1 MELTASRYNIQIPL
15 VDGGALLYNTAHQNF
30 TRVTADELKALGQ
43 IEAGRTGDAAPEL
56 VEELVKNGYAI
67 PSSIDELAHL
77 RKQYEMHRFDYNS
90 MTMTLAPTMAC
101 NFGCDYCFQ
110 GANKPSES
118 MSMQV
123 QDAVVDFVERAG
135 EGGLKSLGIAWYGG
149 EPLLR
154 MPIIEALSDRLM
166 AVCDQNNVKYGAMV
180 VTNAY
185 KLDLATARS
194 LHKRKVSSIQITLD
208 GTPEYHDTRRYLL
221 GGKGSFE
228 RILQNIQEIV
238 DEVPIQYVIRVNIDS
253 RNRHDITKLIDYM
266 AELGLGHRNNLGM
279 YFAPVEAITE
289 GCHSVSEMTMTKGMY
304 GALEADLYQHGYR
317 AGLVSLPNPPRFHGV
332 CGAVKPQGL
341 VVLPTGDIHKC
352 WDTVSHPDKKAGT
365 IFAPDDFVKSEVS
378 LAWLKWTPFD
388 NNSCRNCKILPNC
401 AGACAYKFIY
411 ADETRGEAATL
422 PCPSWKYN
430 IKERLLWKAVALG
443 KVKPEEYDPSA
454 VATVP
459 SELCTDDAVTGGK
472 ELPKEMAA
480 HYEAQKR
487 YLPVLRG

>member
-15 VDGGALLYNTAHQNF
+15 LDGGALLYNSAHGNF
-30 TRVTADELKALGQ
+30 MRLAADELACLDEIG
-43 IEAGRTGDAAPEL
+43 AGRASAAPEAL
-56 VEELVKNGYAI
+56 VEALVNQGFAI
-67 PSSIDELAHL
+67 KASIDELAHL
-77 RKQYEMHRFDYNS
+77 RKAYEAHRFEPNT

-110 GANKPSES
+110 GANKPSET
-118 MSMQV
+118 MSMAV
-123 QDAVVDFVERAG
+123 QDAVIDFVERAA
-135 EGGLKSLGIAWYGG
+135 EGGLKNLGIAWYGG

-154 MPIIEALSDRLM
+154 LPIIEALSDRLM
-166 AVCDQNNVKYGAMV
+166 AVCDQNGVKYGAMV

-238 DEVPIQYVIRVNIDS
+238 DEVPISYVIRVNIDS

-289 GCHSVSEMTMTKGMY
+289 GCHNVSDVTMTKGMY
-304 GALEADLYQHGYR
+304 GALEAELYQHGYR
-317 AGLVSLPNPPRFHGV
+317 AGLVSLPTPPRFHGV

-352 WDTVSHPDKKAGT
+352 WDTVSSPDKRAGT
-365 IFAPDDFVKSEVS
+365 IFAPGEFVKSEVS
-378 LAWLKWTPFD
+378 LQWLKWTPFD

-401 AGACAYKFIY
+401 AGACAYKFVY
-411 ADETRGEAATL
+411 PDLTRGEAATL

-443 KVKPEEYDPSA
+443 KVKPEEYDPGV

-459 SELCTDDAVTGGK
+459 AELCTDDAVTGGK
-472 ELPKEMAA
+472 DLPPEMTA
-480 HYEAQKR
+480 HYEQQKR
-487 YLPVLRG
+487 YLPVLRS

>member
-15 VDGGALLYNTAHQNF
+15 LDGGALLYNSAHGNFQRLTAAE
-30 TRVTADELKALGQ
+30 VTALGQ
-43 IEAGRTGDAAPEL
+43 IEAGGLDQASPQQ
-56 VEELVKNGYAI
+56 VEELRNNGFVI
-67 PSSIDELAHL
+67 HPDVDELAIL
-77 RKQYEMHRFDYNS
+77 RRDYEAHRFDYNA

-110 GANKPSES
+110 GANKPSET
-118 MSMQV
+118 MSMKV
-123 QDAVVDFVERAG
+123 QDAVIDFVERAA
-135 EGGLKSLGIAWYGG
+135 EGGLKSLGVAWYGG

-154 MPIIEALSDRLM
+154 VPIIESLSDRLM
-166 AVCDQNNVKYGAMV
+166 AVCDQNHVKYGAMV

-194 LHKRKVSSIQITLD
+194 LHKRRVSSIQITLD

-228 RILQNIQEIV
+228 RILKNLQEIV
-238 DEVPIQYVIRVNIDS
+238 DEVPIQYVIRVNIDA
-253 RNRHDITKLIDYM
+253 RNRHDIHKLIDYM

-289 GCHSVSEMTMTKGMY
+289 GCHNVSDVTMTKGMY
-304 GALEADLYQHGYR
+304 GTLEAELHQHGYR
-317 AGLVSLPNPPRFHGV
+317 AGLVGLSTPPRFHGV

-341 VVLPTGDIHKC
+341 VVLPTGDLHKC
-352 WDTVSHPDKKAGT
+352 WDTVSYPEKRAGSIFEPDE
-365 IFAPDDFVKSEVS
+365 FVKSEVS
-378 LAWLKWTPFD
+378 LQWLKWTPFE

-401 AGACAYKFIY
+401 AGACAYKFVY
-411 ADETRGEAATL
+411 PDLTRGEAATL

-443 KVKPEEYDPSA
+443 KVKADEYDKAA

-459 SELCTDDAVTGGK
+459 SELCTDDAITGGK
-472 ELPKEMAA
+472 DLPAEIAA
-480 HYEAQKR
+480 HYEVQKR
-487 YLPVLRG
+487 YLPVLRS